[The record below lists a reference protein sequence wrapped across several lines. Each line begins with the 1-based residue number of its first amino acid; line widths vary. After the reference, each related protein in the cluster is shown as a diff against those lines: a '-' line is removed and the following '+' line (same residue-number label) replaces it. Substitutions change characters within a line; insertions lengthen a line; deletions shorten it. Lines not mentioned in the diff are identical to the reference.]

1 MGTLNVVGIAGLN
14 ASLKWIQEKTIETL
28 ALKEKEN
35 RGKLLE
41 ILSNYDF
48 IRIVFQEEFSEF
60 FTVFD
65 MQLIAYVLAGVVALG
80 ALICWISTL
89 FVINKLVSLNND
101 DLYY

>member
-1 MGTLNVVGIAGLN
+1 
-14 ASLKWIQEKTIETL
+14 
-28 ALKEKEN
+28 
-35 RGKLLE
+35 
-41 ILSNYDF
+41 
-48 IRIVFQEEFSEF
+48 
-60 FTVFD
+60 VFD